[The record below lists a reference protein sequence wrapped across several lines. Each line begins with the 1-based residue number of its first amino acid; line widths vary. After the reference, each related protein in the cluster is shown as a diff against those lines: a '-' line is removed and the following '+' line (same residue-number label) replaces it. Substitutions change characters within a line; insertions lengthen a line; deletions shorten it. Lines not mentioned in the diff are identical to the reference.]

1 MTTAPTA
8 TRHLGRALTHTG
20 VITRRNLLANVRL
33 PDVLILSTIQPVV
46 FMLMFLYVFGGA
58 IQAALPAAAQGDYVY
73 WLIPGILAQSAV
85 FGSAPTAYGLN
96 NDTTT
101 GVLDRFRSLPMARS
115 AVLAGRTL
123 SDLVRSTFILS
134 LQLAVGIVLG
144 FRWQNGLTG
153 LLAAIAVA
161 LAFGYACSWLMAYIG
176 LTIRNSEAIQAAI
189 YLVVF
194 PMTLTSSVFLP
205 TQTMP
210 GWLQAFAE
218 HQPIT
223 IIANALRALT
233 LGQGALPAGHTVTG
247 ETMLALTWTAGIL
260 AVFALYRSKTRFRL
274 RSLGILVDHS
284 VEDAST
290 SYPHGG
296 QIRDR
301 RGGHVQ
307 SWRALFT
314 ALMWPVFVVV
324 PHVFVERGEQ
334 VPRVVDQD
342 PVQAFPADRTHPAF
356 RVRVGRRSQ
365 LHRARMIGSDVFG

>member
-1 MTTAPTA
+1 MTTATI
-8 TRHLGRALTHTG
+8 TNLRRTFVHTG

-58 IQAALPAAAQGDYVY
+58 IQAALPAAAKGEYIY

-134 LQLAVGIVLG
+134 LQLAVGILLG
-144 FRWQNGLTG
+144 FRWQNGIAG
-153 LLAAIAVA
+153 LLAAMAVA
-161 LAFGYACSWLMAYIG
+161 LAFGYSCSWLMAYIG

-189 YLVVF
+189 YMVVF

-210 GWLQAFAE
+210 GWLQTFAE

-223 IIANALRALT
+223 IIANALRGLT
-233 LGQGALPAGHTVTG
+233 LGQGALPAGHTIVG
-247 ETMLALTWTAGIL
+247 EPLLAFAWTVGIL
-260 AVFALYRSKTRFRL
+260 LLFVPLAV
-274 RSLGILVDHS
+274 
-284 VEDAST
+284 
-290 SYPHGG
+290 
-296 QIRDR
+296 
-301 RGGHVQ
+301 
-307 SWRALFT
+307 RAY
-314 ALMWPVFVVV
+314 
-324 PHVFVERGEQ
+324 
-334 VPRVVDQD
+334 
-342 PVQAFPADRTHPAF
+342 
-356 RVRVGRRSQ
+356 GRNR
-365 LHRARMIGSDVFG
+365 